1 MESLVFRG
9 LIKSWDWLR
18 PFREQILIEKTKRGR
33 GSKGGGGGERR
44 RERERRGN
52 SRGLSRDKMERSC
65 CGHLFRWQISQHVP
79 LLMERGENLRC
90 TRKGKQV
97 KESSPQVVE
106 KGWWQMQR
114 GQVDPERS
122 SNRLVVTGGKGN
134 YKRIDAYKQSSPLCD
149 GRMRQFFS
157 EFFHSISKLKNK

>member
-9 LIKSWDWLR
+9 HIKSWDWLR
-18 PFREQILIEKTKRGR
+18 PFREQILIEKTKRG
-33 GSKGGGGGERR
+33 SKGGEGGERR
-44 RERERRGN
+44 EETERRGN
-52 SRGLSRDKMERSC
+52 SRGLSHDKMETSC
-65 CGHLFRWQISQHVP
+65 CGHLLRWQISQHAP
-79 LLMERGENLRC
+79 LLVGRGENSRC

-106 KGWWQMQR
+106 KGRWQMQR

-122 SNRLVVTGGKGN
+122 SNRLVVTGGKGK

-149 GRMRQFFS
+149 GRMRRFFS
-157 EFFHSISKLKNK
+157 EFLHSISKLKNQ